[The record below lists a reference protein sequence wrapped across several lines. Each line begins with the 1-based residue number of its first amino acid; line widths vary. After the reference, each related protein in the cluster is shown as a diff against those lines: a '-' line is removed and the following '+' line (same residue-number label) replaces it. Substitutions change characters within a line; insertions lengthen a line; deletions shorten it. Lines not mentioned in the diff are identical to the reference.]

1 MLTNIKYI
9 CIHLHIIT
17 NFAKINYKQNK
28 PTKRVMAIQYDFY
41 RNPNSGG
48 ANKERYHA
56 RVVSS
61 GQIST
66 EQLAK
71 EINQECSLT
80 PADIK
85 AVLVSLSDKLAKH
98 LSEGHKV
105 YLEGIGHFQVNLRCK
120 EEVRTVNASRS
131 ESIEFK
137 SISYRADNELKKHLR
152 NQKIQRSQ
160 TKIHSV
166 EMTEEEID
174 QKLTEYFKTHE
185 TLTRS
190 QFEVLCTQVKSTA
203 HRILQKLVKDGKLKN
218 VSTKQHPVYMPDNG
232 HYKDV
237 AENRY

>member
-1 MLTNIKYI
+1 MTLLW
-9 CIHLHIIT
+9 HRL
-17 NFAKINYKQNK
+17 F
-28 PTKRVMAIQYDFY
+28 FY

-120 EEVRTVNASRS
+120 LMVFCRRALYVGIRHDVS
-131 ESIEFK
+131 E
-137 SISYRADNELKKHLR
+137 LR
-152 NQKIQRSQ
+152 RERY
-160 TKIHSV
+160 HSV
-166 EMTEEEID
+166 
-174 QKLTEYFKTHE
+174 
-185 TLTRS
+185 
-190 QFEVLCTQVKSTA
+190 VLDRRALRFLALFFYS
-203 HRILQKLVKDGKLKN
+203 
-218 VSTKQHPVYMPDNG
+218 
-232 HYKDV
+232 
-237 AENRY
+237 